1 MMLQLFGHPFSS
13 YTQKVLTALYE
24 NGTSFTQ
31 RILTPEDP
39 GTAAEFARLW
49 PIKKFPLLLDGD
61 KVVLESSAI
70 IEHLALHHAG
80 RTLLLP
86 KQPDAA
92 LEVRMLDRFFDN
104 YVMTPMQ
111 KIVGDRL
118 RPDNARDPHGV
129 EEAKSVLTTA
139 YGWLETTLARRT
151 WAIGDEFT
159 MADCAAAPALFY
171 ADWVVEINLAFPR
184 VRAYRQRLLAHSA
197 FARAVDEARPYRPFF
212 PGGAPARD

>member
-1 MMLQLFGHPFSS
+1 MTMQLFGHPFSS

-24 NGTSFTQ
+24 NGTSFRQ

-39 GTAAEFARLW
+39 GTAAEFARLS
-49 PIKKFPLLLDGD
+49 PIKKFPLLVDGD
-61 KVVLESSAI
+61 RVVLESSAI
-70 IEHLALHHAG
+70 IEYLAIHYAG

-118 RPDNARDPHGV
+118 RPDAAHDPHGV
-129 EEAKSVLTTA
+129 EGAKSLLQEA
-139 YGWLETTLARRT
+139 YKWLDNTLEKRN
-151 WAIGDEFT
+151 WAAGDEFT

-171 ADWVVEINLAFPR
+171 ADWVAEIPAGFPR
-184 VRAYRQRLLAHSA
+184 LRSYRQRVLARPSV
-197 FARAVDEARPYRPFF
+197 ARAIDEARPYRSFF
-212 PGGAPARD
+212 PGGAPDRD